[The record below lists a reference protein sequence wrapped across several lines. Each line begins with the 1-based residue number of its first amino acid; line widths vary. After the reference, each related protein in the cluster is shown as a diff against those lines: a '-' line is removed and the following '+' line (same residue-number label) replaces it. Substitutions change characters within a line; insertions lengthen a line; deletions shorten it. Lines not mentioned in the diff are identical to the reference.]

1 MDRVTSAKLIIKE
14 NNNTNALEFNPDKLG
29 EDSYESDSIKMT
41 KRYYQKLK
49 GYIDYLFEKYK
60 DQINGTPE

>member
-1 MDRVTSAKLIIKE
+1 
-14 NNNTNALEFNPDKLG
+14 
-29 EDSYESDSIKMT
+29 MT